1 MMKDRDKTEQNGTI
15 DRRQRG
21 IMMGKTLKNALLM
34 LILASAMI
42 LTGCGSKADNAVNGN
57 ADASGSSS
65 YTFTD
70 ALGRIVTVNSHER
83 VASLLGSFSDV
94 WLTAGGSLVAAAD
107 ETWDNV
113 DEQLPDSVIKLGG
126 IQNIN
131 VELLIAA
138 KPDFVIAS
146 AYTDAHVALKDVLEN
161 AGICV
166 AYFYVTTFEDYLDML
181 KICTDITGR
190 TELYQQN
197 GVQVA
202 EQIDRIKRE
211 RITTEQPRILFLR
224 AASTNVKAKASED
237 TVGTQILKDLNCVN
251 IADSDSALKDNL
263 SVEAIVK
270 AEPDYIFVT
279 TQGSKTQAAMDNV
292 DKLFKSNPVWSSL
305 TAVKNN
311 RYYVLDKKLFN
322 NKPNKRWGEAYQQIA
337 DILYPVK

>member
-1 MMKDRDKTEQNGTI
+1 MRKS
-15 DRRQRG
+15 
-21 IMMGKTLKNALLM
+21 LKST
-34 LILASAMI
+34 LILLALVSVM
-42 LTGCGSKADNAVNGN
+42 LFTGCGSKAADVVNGN
-57 ADASGSSS
+57 AEGGVSSD

-70 ALGRIVTVNSHER
+70 ALGRTVTVKSHER

-94 WLTAGGSLVAAAD
+94 WLSAGGSLEAAAD

-113 DEQLPDSVIKLGG
+113 DETLPDSVVKLGG

-131 VELLIAA
+131 VELLIAS
-138 KPDFVIAS
+138 KPDLVIAS

-166 AYFYVTTFEDYLDML
+166 AYFYVTTFDDYLDML
-181 KICTDITGR
+181 KVCTDITGR
-190 TELYQQN
+190 EDLYQQN
-197 GVQVA
+197 GVKVA
-202 EQIDRIKRE
+202 EQINKIKSE
-211 RITTEQPRILFLR
+211 RITSEQPKVLFLR

-237 TVGTQILKDLNCVN
+237 TVGTQILRDLNCIN

-263 SVEAIVK
+263 SIEAIVK
-270 AEPDYIFVT
+270 ADPDYIFVT
-279 TQGSKTQAAMDNV
+279 TQGSKTDVAMDNV
-292 DKLFKSNPVWSSL
+292 EKLLKSNPVWSSL

-337 DILYPVK
+337 DILYPVN